1 MEREDEIERREWS
14 LCCICEGD
22 YREDIRINA
31 ECLHSYCYECIVQT
45 SSTSTLCPICE
56 TPLPTP
62 LSSLPQNHV
71 LLTWRSLS
79 PPSPFSLTS
88 IDNFYKKDLGKNE
101 EKNFNCEGC
110 GEKTAK
116 LKCIDCSR
124 SYCKEC
130 FEHVHSLKVL
140 QKHKTTPLE
149 ISSPINNFA
158 KNTPQNIKI
167 KTILDYEECD
177 KNNHKKMKEVYCK
190 NCDQF
195 ICLYCMD
202 EDHNDHQL
210 LSVLKYVEKIKG
222 KWESFR
228 ENVEKNIKS
237 KFDVNTNMKLVNDHL
252 LNTNQEIE
260 RLEEEL
266 RKLYLQKNKY
276 EKIISLNLHVEK
288 EIDISLRFIRHF
300 ITTLPLLPL
309 SSYYP
314 FFNYNINNDLKN
326 NNININQI
334 NEDHNN
340 SNSNNDNNNDNIIN
354 EEEVKMETVKR
365 MKIKQM
371 MEEDYLE
378 KVFSSIDP
386 SLSTPSLFFQ
396 FNLLEVGKNEISTF
410 KPPSFPRFITLLFS
424 SDLLIISDY
433 SNTKLYK
440 LNGSIYE
447 GNPIKRNY
455 SLILG
460 CTDNYSHIYLPKKNL
475 IYLSRNYSEKISL
488 TNFRRNLIEIYT
500 FNDQKLMFKIAGNNN
515 SNNIINKEFSFGE
528 IKGMGKSVKLDLLFV
543 CDYSNKRILIF
554 KLSSGEFHSKIEL
567 DFQPTSID
575 HSKSANLLVISNSN
589 QHIIYLFSLF
599 PPHNNTENID
609 TNENND
615 NIIDIKDKDK
625 DNDINNDNI
634 IDIKDKEDKTDENK
648 IEKEETNQEIKP
660 TLLRKIEIEKEFE
673 GRINDGQTVAIHSKQ
688 KYFVVVTVDKLNLK
702 LIFFNFEG
710 DFITSF
716 QPTNKQ
722 LQNANAISIDK
733 KENIFAISCNGQI
746 YFIRAPHS
754 LSVH

>member
-79 PPSPFSLTS
+79 PPSPLPTLSLTS
-88 IDNFYKKDLGKNE
+88 IDNINGVEDNYNEKEDLEKNE
-101 EKNFNCEGC
+101 EKIKYCEGC
-110 GEKTAK
+110 EEKNAI
-116 LKCIDCSR
+116 LECLECSKK
-124 SYCKEC
+124 YCKEC
-130 FEHVHSLKVL
+130 FDIIHSVKTF
-140 QKHKTTPLE
+140 QKHKTTQME

-158 KNTPQNIKI
+158 KNISQNI

-177 KNNHKKMKEVYCK
+177 KNDHKKMKEVYCK

-202 EDHNDHQL
+202 EDHNDHQVI
-210 LSVLKYVEKIKG
+210 SVLKYVEVIKG

-237 KFDVNTNMKLVNDHL
+237 KFDVNTNMKIVNDHL
-252 LNTNQEIE
+252 LNTNKEIE

-276 EKIISLNLHVEK
+276 EKIISLNLQVEK
-288 EIDISLRFIRHF
+288 EIDISLRFIKHF

-314 FFNYNINNDLKN
+314 FFIYNINNDLN

-334 NEDHNN
+334 KEDLNN
-340 SNSNNDNNNDNIIN
+340 SNSNYDNIIN
-354 EEEVKMETVKR
+354 EEEIKMERIKR

-371 MEEDYLE
+371 MEEDKLV
-378 KVFSSIDP
+378 KIFSSIDP

-396 FNLLEVGKNEISTF
+396 FNLLEEGKYEISTF
-410 KPPSFPRFITLLFS
+410 KPPSVPRFISLFFS

-433 SNTKLYK
+433 FNTKLYK

-447 GNPIKRNY
+447 GNPIKQNY
-455 SLILG
+455 SLILN
-460 CTDNYSHIYLPKKNL
+460 CSTNYSHIYLPKKNL
-475 IYLSRNYSEKISL
+475 IYLSRNYSETISM
-488 TNFRRNLIEIYT
+488 TSFRRNLIEIYT
-500 FNDQKLMFKIAGNNN
+500 FNNQKLMFKIAGNNN

-528 IKGMGKSVKLDLLFV
+528 IKGMGKSAKLDLLFV

-554 KLSSGEFHSKIEL
+554 KLSNGEFHSKIEL

-575 HSKSANLLVISNSN
+575 LSKSANLLVISNYN
-589 QHIIYLFSLF
+589 QHIIYLFSLV
-599 PPHNNTENID
+599 PPNNNTENID
-609 TNENND
+609 PNENND
-615 NIIDIKDKDK
+615 NIIDIKDKEDDK
-625 DNDINNDNI
+625 NAEI
-634 IDIKDKEDKTDENK
+634 K
-648 IEKEETNQEIKP
+648 IEKEETKQEIKP

-702 LIFFNFEG
+702 LIFFNYEG
-710 DFITSF
+710 DFITSYE
-716 QPTNKQ
+716 PTNKQ